1 MKILPQLTD
10 PPLKNGLFMSAIFTL
25 NTRRGHVVRV
35 SFQRSCPSRHATIGR
50 TPVNGSHRDKESR
63 NTAVPVRSSAERLP
77 LRAMRSEGY
86 RFLLFACCSAF
97 SAPPSPLRDR
107 FSGLFVAPLESCAAY
122 GAHGAVQRI
131 TPRTRRRRA
140 RRERRGAPPNP
151 AGFSRAYARNPFP
164 RKMPC
169 RTTGPRPL
177 RDVPRGVIAQKSAQ
191 NSALSRF
198 YDNS

>member
-35 SFQRSCPSRHATIGR
+35 SFRRSCPSRHATIGR

-97 SAPPSPLRDR
+97 SAPPSLLRDR
-107 FSGLFVAPLESCAAY
+107 FSGLFVAPPWS
-122 GAHGAVQRI
+122 
-131 TPRTRRRRA
+131 RA
-140 RRERRGAPPNP
+140 RRTVRTGQCNGSRLGAEHAEALRQTLPDFLVHTRETHSLAKCLVERQDPD
-151 AGFSRAYARNPFP
+151 PFEMF
-164 RKMPC
+164 R
-169 RTTGPRPL
+169 
-177 RDVPRGVIAQKSAQ
+177 VAS
-191 NSALSRF
+191 
-198 YDNS
+198 